1 SNASIGGAFRPD
13 QNYTLSGIWTFN
25 QAPTFPS
32 GVVEASPVF
41 TNPTLGTPASG
52 TLTNC
57 TGLPVDTGI
66 SGLGTGVAAFLAT
79 PTSANLITAVTNET
93 GTGALVFGTTPT
105 DNSTAVSTQSTTTT
119 SGTKY
124 FDSKTAA
131 YTLVTLKGSLVV
143 NAGGTLAVQAAQNT
157 AAGGGDASAVLLG
170 AYGTFRRV
178 L

>member
-1 SNASIGGAFRPD
+1 MSNASVGGAFLPQKD
-13 QNYTLSGIWTFN
+13 YVVSGAWTFN

-79 PTSANLITAVTNET
+79 PTSAKLFVKA
-93 GTGALVFGTTPT
+93 
-105 DNSTAVSTQSTTTT
+105 
-119 SGTKY
+119 SG
-124 FDSKTAA
+124 
-131 YTLVTLKGSLVV
+131 
-143 NAGGTLAVQAAQNT
+143 
-157 AAGGGDASAVLLG
+157 
-170 AYGTFRRV
+170 
-178 L
+178 